1 MKKPVATETAPGAV
15 GPYSQAV
22 VSGQFVFVSGQL
34 PVDPATGRM
43 PATAAEQAGQS
54 LANIGAV
61 LKAAGS
67 SLDKAVRVGVF
78 MTDLA
83 GFQEVNEVYA
93 TFFSRPYPART
104 TVEVPKL
111 PKGALVEI
119 DCIAEL

>member
-1 MKKPVATETAPGAV
+1 MKKPVATDAAPGAV

-34 PVDPATGRM
+34 PVDPATGQM
-43 PATAAEQAGQS
+43 PATAAEQAKQS

-83 GFQEVNEVYA
+83 GFQAVNEVYA
-93 TFFSRPYPART
+93 TFFSQPYPART